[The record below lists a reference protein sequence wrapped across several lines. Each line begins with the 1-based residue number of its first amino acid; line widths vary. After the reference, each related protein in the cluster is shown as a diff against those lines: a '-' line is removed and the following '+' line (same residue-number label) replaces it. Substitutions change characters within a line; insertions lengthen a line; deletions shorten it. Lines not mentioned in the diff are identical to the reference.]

1 MKIAVIGA
9 GNVGGTL
16 GRRWAAC
23 GHEVV
28 FGVRDPAAERVRALL
43 ESCGG
48 SAHAA
53 RPAAA
58 AAKADV
64 IVLAVWWDAIAS
76 VLEDL
81 GDVAGK
87 ILIDCTNPLDE
98 NLRLVHGHSTSGAE
112 LIAEMAPAARVV
124 KAFNTVGWEVMQ
136 DPSYGGEPATMFFCG
151 GDETAVGLVRTLIA
165 DIGFAPCHVGPLES
179 ARYLEPLAVLWIS
192 EFRLRR
198 PGSDYAFRLIDRQGQ
213 PAP

>member
-16 GRRWAAC
+16 GRRWAEC

-28 FGVRDPAAERVRALL
+28 FGVRDPGAKKVRALL
-43 ESCGG
+43 ETCGG
-48 SAHAA
+48 SARATT
-53 RPAAA
+53 PAE
-58 AAKADV
+58 AAKSADV

-76 VLEDL
+76 VVEDL

-87 ILIDCTNPLDE
+87 IIVDCTNPLDE
-98 NLRLVHGHSTSGAE
+98 NLSLIHGHSTSGAE
-112 LIAEMAPAARVV
+112 MIAEMAAGARVV

-136 DPSYGGEPATMFFCG
+136 DPCYGGEPATMFFCG
-151 GDETAVGLVRTLIA
+151 GDETALAAVRRLIA

-179 ARYLEPLAVLWIS
+179 ARYLEPLAVMWIS

-198 PGSDYAFRLIDRQGQ
+198 PGSDYAYRLIDRRGH

>member
-16 GRRWAAC
+16 GKRWAQA

-28 FGVRDPAAERVRALL
+28 FGVRDPAADRVGALL
-43 ESCGG
+43 GDCGPT
-48 SAHAA
+48 ARAA
-53 RPAAA
+53 RPREAAGDA
-58 AAKADV
+58 EV
-64 IVLAVWWDAIAS
+64 VVLAVWWQAVPSVIA
-76 VLEDL
+76 DL
-81 GDVAGK
+81 GDLAGR

-98 NLRLVHGHSTSGAE
+98 DLKLIHGHSTSGAE
-112 LIAEMAPAARVV
+112 MIAEMAPGARVV
-124 KAFNTVGWEVMQ
+124 KAFNTVGWEVMS
-136 DPSYGGEPATMFFCG
+136 DPSYGGAPATMFFCG
-151 GDETAVGLVRTLIA
+151 GDETAVEIVRALIA

-179 ARYLEPLAVLWIS
+179 ARYLEPLAVMWIS

-198 PGSDYAFRLIDRQGQ
+198 PGSDFAFRLIDRQGN